1 MENLISIFAAVGC
14 IVAGIIIWIVILM
27 ILYSGQ
33 PDKNADVT
41 KNSEL
46 CAIMHLYSYDTLYY
60 DKGVIVARSK
70 EEAEQLLK
78 NKYSEVTP
86 YWDDDFAK
94 HLHEHDACYMHDE
107 GEIEHSKL
115 YITVPW

>member
-1 MENLISIFAAVGC
+1 MEQLITNLTAVAC
-14 IVAGIIIWIVILM
+14 VVVAIIMWVVILM
-27 ILYSGQ
+27 IPFGGQ

-41 KNSEL
+41 KNSEP
-46 CAIMHLYSYDTLYY
+46 CAIMHLYSYDILYY

-70 EEAEQLLK
+70 EEVEQLLK

-94 HLHEHDACYMHDE
+94 HLHEHGACYMHDE